1 MQSSVKL
8 VCVNLKVQVLKENSR
23 ANNEL
28 VKNWVDN
35 DADKLEQLMLLFLNG
50 EYRVVQRAAGM
61 ISLIA
66 EDHPL
71 MIQKWL
77 PEMIEKAKHTNAS
90 VAVKRNVV
98 RLMQF
103 IEIPAD
109 IQGEAMNLCFRLLT
123 APKETVAVQC
133 FSMTVLFNLSKTYP
147 EIRRE
152 LKMIIEDHMRHQVT
166 AGFSAR
172 AKKILAC
179 LK

>member
-1 MQSSVKL
+1 M
-8 VCVNLKVQVLKENSR
+8 NLKAQILKENSR

-28 VKNWVDN
+28 VKNWVGDGVGR
-35 DADKLEQLMLLFLNG
+35 LEQLMQLFLND

-66 EDHPL
+66 EDHPV
-71 MIQKWL
+71 MIQDWL
-77 PEMIEKAKHTNAS
+77 PQMIEKVNQANAP

-103 IEIPAD
+103 VEIPAY

-123 APKETVAVQC
+123 DPKETVAVQC

-147 EIRRE
+147 EISRE
-152 LKMIIEDHMRHQVT
+152 LKMIIEGHMQHQVT
-166 AGFSAR
+166 AGFLAR
-172 AKKILAC
+172 AKKILGQ
-179 LK
+179 L

>member
-1 MQSSVKL
+1 V
-8 VCVNLKVQVLKENSR
+8 KVQILKENSR

-28 VKNWVDN
+28 VKNWVGD
-35 DADKLEQLMLLFLNG
+35 DSGKLKQLMQLFLND

-71 MIQKWL
+71 MIQSWL
-77 PEMIEKAKHTNAS
+77 PQMIEKASQTSAS
-90 VAVKRNVV
+90 AAIKRNVV

-103 IEIPAD
+103 MKIPID
-109 IQGEAMNLCFRLLT
+109 IQGEAMNLCFRLL
-123 APKETVAVQC
+123 ADPKETVAVQC

-147 EIRRE
+147 EIRPE
-152 LKMIIEDHMRHQVT
+152 LKMIIEDHLQHQVT
-166 AGFSAR
+166 AGFLAR
-172 AKKILAC
+172 AQKILAC